1 MLVEISDDDLERV
14 NEIRNLP
21 VGFLHEAIEW
31 WNTQATARIKQFVV
45 VTCYYEF
52 LAMQADNVDDF
63 VSWLEESEV
72 QDGELDFDGGL

>member
-1 MLVEISDDDLERV
+1 MEMSDDDLERV
-14 NEIRNLP
+14 HEIRNLSA
-21 VGFLHEAIEW
+21 GFLREAIDW

-52 LAMQADNVDDF
+52 LAMQADNIDNF

-72 QDGELDFDGGL
+72 QDGELGFDGGL